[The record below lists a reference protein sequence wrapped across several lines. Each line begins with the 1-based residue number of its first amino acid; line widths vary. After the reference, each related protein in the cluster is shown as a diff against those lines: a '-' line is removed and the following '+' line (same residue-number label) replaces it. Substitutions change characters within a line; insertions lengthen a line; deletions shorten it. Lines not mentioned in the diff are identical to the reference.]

1 MSPLI
6 TATLIGGGLA
16 ILGTLL
22 GTILGLTGDRLLR
35 SWGRLR
41 CWTTHG
47 EVRFLPGYTE
57 GDFGSEQVATGEIV
71 GVTYA
76 FGLDLF
82 NGKEIPV
89 GLHDLSVVL
98 VCDGEELVDKP
109 LDPASRWRRG
119 GIDVHEPL
127 HFVNLPPR
135 QVVHV
140 EIIGSPSDVETAQT
154 WRRVEFVGHRGS
166 GGLFGSE
173 EFRETIK
180 TR

>member
-16 ILGTLL
+16 LL
-22 GTILGLTGDRLLR
+22 GTIVGMVMERFLR
-35 SWGRLR
+35 SKGRLR

-57 GDFGSEQVATGEIV
+57 GDFGSELVATGEIV

-76 FGLDLF
+76 FGLNLF
-82 NGKEIPV
+82 NSKEIPV

-98 VCDGEELVDKP
+98 VCDGGKLVDKP
-109 LDPASRWRRG
+109 LDPASPKKEG
-119 GIDVHEPL
+119 GIEGHEPL
-127 HFVNLPPR
+127 HFVNLPPG

-140 EIIGSPSDVETAQT
+140 EILGRLSDVETAQT
-154 WRRVEFVGHRGS
+154 WRRVEFVGHRGA
-166 GGLFGSE
+166 GGLFESE

>member
-1 MSPLI
+1 MSEQAAALL
-6 TATLIGGGLA
+6 AGGLA

-22 GTILGLTGDRLLR
+22 GTILGLTFDRFQR
-35 SWGRLR
+35 SRGPLR
-41 CWTTHG
+41 CWATHG

-57 GDFGSEQVATGEIV
+57 EDFGKEPVATGETV
-71 GVTYA
+71 GVSYA

-82 NGKEIPV
+82 NSKEIPV
-89 GLHDLSVVL
+89 GLHDLSVAL
-98 VCDGEELVDKP
+98 VCDGGKLVDKP
-109 LDPASRWRRG
+109 LDPASRKVRA

-140 EIIGSPSDVETAQT
+140 EIFGRLSDVETAQT
-154 WRRVEFVGHRGS
+154 WRRVEFVGYRGA
-166 GGLFGSE
+166 GGLFESE